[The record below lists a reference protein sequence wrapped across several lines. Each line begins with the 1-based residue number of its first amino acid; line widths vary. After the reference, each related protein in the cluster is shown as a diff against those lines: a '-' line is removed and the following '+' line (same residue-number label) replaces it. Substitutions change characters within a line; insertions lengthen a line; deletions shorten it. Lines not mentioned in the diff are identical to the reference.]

1 MKVARFY
8 DIDDIRIEE
17 EPLPPVGPGE
27 ALVKTAACGICT
39 SDIMPWYIRR
49 KAPLVLGHEP
59 VGVIVE
65 VGANVSGFRAGDR
78 VFVHHHAPCFQC
90 KYCRRG
96 DHSLCDTWRQS
107 KIIPGGIAEYF
118 LVPETNLAT
127 DTLLLPDTVSF
138 ESGVL
143 IEPTAC
149 VVKSLR
155 KAGLVP
161 SGQAGSGRRAT
172 IPRNATAD
180 PQSLVVI
187 GLGIMGQ
194 LHVLV
199 GKAWGAHPI
208 IGVEKLADRARMG
221 RELGCDVVLNPL
233 TDPITDGV
241 REATR
246 GELADIV
253 IIGPGSPE
261 ALALGLAC
269 AGRGSRVI
277 LFTPLPP
284 GETLAVEPF
293 HLYLNEISLLPSYSC
308 GPPDTRLALE
318 LITAGMISAERLRLQ
333 TFPLEH
339 TPEAFRAMA
348 EARILKAVIRF

>member
-1 MKVARFY
+1 MKVARLY
-8 DIDDIRIEE
+8 DVDDIRIEE
-17 EPLPPVGPGE
+17 EPIPSVGPDE

-39 SDIMPWYIRR
+39 SDIMPWYTRR
-49 KAPLVLGHEP
+49 KAPVVLGHEP

-65 VGANVSGFRAGDR
+65 VGAHVRRFHVGDR
-78 VFVHHHAPCFQC
+78 VFVHHHAPCFEC

-96 DHSLCDTWRQS
+96 DYSLCDTWRRS

-118 LVPETNLAT
+118 VVPGTNLAA
-127 DTLLLPDTVSF
+127 DTLLLPESVSF
-138 ESGVL
+138 EDGVL

-155 KAGLVP
+155 KAGLLPANQP
-161 SGQAGSGRRAT
+161 SDSSQLDRFGDR
-172 IPRNATAD
+172 PRDAK
-180 PQSLVVI
+180 SLVVI

-194 LHVLV
+194 LHVLL

-208 IGVEKLADRARMG
+208 IGVEKLAHRARIG
-221 RELGCDVVLNPL
+221 KELGCDLVLNPL
-233 TDPITDGV
+233 TDSIGDGV

-246 GELADIV
+246 GDLADIV
-253 IIGPGSPE
+253 VVGPGSAE
-261 ALALGLAC
+261 AIILGLAC
-269 AGRGSRVI
+269 AGRGGRVI

-284 GETLAVEPF
+284 GETVPVEPF
-293 HLYLNEISLLPSYSC
+293 HLYMNEISLLPCYSC

-318 LITAGMISAERLRLQ
+318 LITAKIISAERLPLE
-333 TFPLEH
+333 TFPLENV
-339 TPEAFRAMA
+339 PEAFRAMA